1 MIGRIDL
8 DRLRPEQKADLIYTQ
23 ARTELSGRLWRAALG
38 ESASSEAPQQAAS
51 SGSLAANLDALLAV
65 FGRESESAI
74 PAPPRASLIQAVL
87 PAAPAPAASETKPV
101 ETAEVGRAT
110 GLGPNAQHQASLE
123 RAAQRTGIPTAALAA
138 IVDAEAAK
146 GRDGSWK
153 LYSRNPRS
161 SAAGLGQFLAG
172 TWIGEAER
180 PGTWLNQVARNRG
193 WLSESGRVVKDARSE
208 LLSLRYDGDTSIHAI
223 ADYAKGNL
231 DRLRN
236 AGVDI
241 GGGVDRIA
249 QAAYLGHHLGAGDA
263 IKFLKGGLDDR
274 RAAVLLKAQV
284 GTANANVRLAQVGD
298 ASAAHRQWLLG
309 FVERHI
315 RPERFMA

>member
-8 DRLRPEQKADLIYTQ
+8 DRLRPDQKAELIYSQ
-23 ARTELSGRLWRAALG
+23 ARTELSSRLWRAALG
-38 ESASSEAPQQAAS
+38 NEPAPDAAQGPT
-51 SGSLAANLDALLAV
+51 SGSPLSGNLDVLLAALTNG
-65 FGRESESAI
+65 GRAEVATPRRSDLPQPPPPVPT
-74 PAPPRASLIQAVL
+74 PAPEAKT
-87 PAAPAPAASETKPV
+87 AANA
-101 ETAEVGRAT
+101 AEVGRAA
-110 GLGPNAQHQASLE
+110 GLGPNSHHQASLE

-193 WLSESGRVVKDARSE
+193 WLSESGKVVKDARSE
-208 LLSLRYDGDTSIHAI
+208 LLALRYDGETSIHAT

-236 AGVDI
+236 AGVEI
-241 GGGVDRIA
+241 GRGVEKVA

-263 IKFLKGGLDDR
+263 IKFLKGGIDDR
-274 RAAVLLKAQV
+274 RAATLLKAQI
-284 GTANANVRLAQVGD
+284 GSASANARLAQTGD

-315 RPERFMA
+315 RPDRFSA